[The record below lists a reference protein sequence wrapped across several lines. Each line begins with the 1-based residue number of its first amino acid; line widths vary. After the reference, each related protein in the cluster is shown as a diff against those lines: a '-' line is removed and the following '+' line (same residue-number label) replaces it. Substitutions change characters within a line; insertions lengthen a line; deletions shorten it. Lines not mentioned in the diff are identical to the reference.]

1 MRIDWAIE
9 RFFFL
14 DWFDIFQEQ
23 TIRDTQKSFLRL
35 QILNNQQ

>member
-9 RFFFL
+9 TFFL